1 MTREEIIS
9 LLTKMI
15 EDESYQAYDDI
26 RDSDYS
32 CVADWHL
39 REVEPLRQALEKLLS
54 RRDAPDFIEGKDA
67 YMQVDVND
75 MNNALNL
82 LKLAREVA

>member
-1 MTREEIIS
+1 MTREEII
-9 LLTKMI
+9 
-15 EDESYQAYDDI
+15 AYWVSE
-26 RDSDYS
+26 RGYGGDS
-32 CVADWHL
+32 AEEFATWHIA
-39 REVEPLRQALEKLLS
+39 EIEPLRQALEKLLR
-54 RRDAPDFIEGKDA
+54 RRDALDFIEGKDA